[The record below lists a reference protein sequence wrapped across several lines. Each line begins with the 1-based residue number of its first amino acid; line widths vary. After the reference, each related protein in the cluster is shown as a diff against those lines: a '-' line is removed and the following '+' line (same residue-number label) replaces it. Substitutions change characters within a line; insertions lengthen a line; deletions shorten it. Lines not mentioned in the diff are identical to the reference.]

1 MLTDLQKAK
10 LKELQEGYLVARYR
24 GRKSE
29 AEFWNKELTDLLI
42 EALDDSGNT
51 ETTRGTNSGEL

>member
-10 LKELQEGYLVARYR
+10 LKELQEGYLIARYR
-24 GRKSE
+24 GRKIE

-42 EALDDSGNT
+42 EALGDTGNT

>member
-10 LKELQEGYLVARYR
+10 LKELQEGYLVARHR

-29 AEFWNKELTDLLI
+29 AEFWNKEITDLLI
-42 EALDDSGNT
+42 EALSDSGNT
-51 ETTRGTNSGEL
+51 ETTRGTDSGEL